1 MTTSDQE
8 EHAERRRV
16 TLQDA
21 DLRRRQQASTNLDHA
36 LAAAND
42 ISGGRFGATGTP
54 NVTGATEIPYSSLP
68 KMAASSPW
76 SGTQPEP
83 GIEEPLGYRVDAM
96 PGLETST
103 GVPPDSPPVA
113 TDDPANAPSSG
124 SLVEQTYGGLVSN
137 ERAGSSPSSC
147 DDGGFDD
154 AA

>member
-8 EHAERRRV
+8 EQAERRRV

-21 DLRRRQQASTNLDHA
+21 DRRRQQASTNLDHA

-42 ISGGRFGATGTP
+42 IRGGRFGATGTP

-76 SGTQPEP
+76 SGAQPEP
-83 GIEEPLGYRVDAM
+83 GTEEPLGYRIDAM
-96 PGLETST
+96 PEQEPST
-103 GVPPDSPPVA
+103 VLSSPCPVEV
-113 TDDPANAPSSG
+113 TDDPADAPSGG

-137 ERAGSSPSSC
+137 ERAGSSPLPEKE
-147 DDGGFDD
+147 
-154 AA
+154 

>member
-8 EHAERRRV
+8 EQAERRRV

-54 NVTGATEIPYSSLP
+54 NVVGSTEIPYSSLT
-68 KMAASSPW
+68 KMPASSPW

-83 GIEEPLGYRVDAM
+83 GLEEPLGYRIDAM
-96 PGLETST
+96 PELENPT
-103 GVPPDSPPVA
+103 GVLPIPPVV
-113 TDDPANAPSSG
+113 TDDPAHAPSGGSG
-124 SLVEQTYGGLVSN
+124 PANPSVDLVS
-137 ERAGSSPSSC
+137 ERAGSSLSSPEES
-147 DDGGFDD
+147 DNG
-154 AA
+154 